1 MTNKKKAATAVNV
14 NVKAE
19 SLPVIEG
26 SILHT
31 LETISYENTTLIS
44 SMEELMNR
52 FNPVLNSNTIVHA
65 EYTEVDEAAS
75 PVQQSLTRLRNQQI
89 QMNNLLSLF
98 EARCD
103 L

>member
-14 NVKAE
+14 KAE
-19 SLPVIEG
+19 PSSVAVEG

-52 FNPVLNSNTIVHA
+52 FNPVLNSNTIVHT